1 MCQNPNFHLS
11 FLQPSD
17 LGEEVVALLVVH
29 VRVRQEIRPFSVT
42 IKITINYIF
51 PSWAKLTDIQWLKLL
66 FRNSFLFFS
75 TQGSYIE
82 IHHIIIILRPL
93 VFVDEGLIYPSTP
106 DIHCL
111 VHDEVLFTSA
121 KKRRRFTI
129 YSILYEFAQ
138 VLLFL
143 ASFVSIKTN
152 IICKYFF
159 WHIAYIKN
167 KMKLPRMYSRCNV
180 ITKCKLTKILDPVF
194 IWHAKYI
201 LNLIS
206 MIPFVKIL
214 LFFVRF
220 VVHRHDKEYAWPYV
234 LKCCALYHYTAS
246 KDIYFS
252 MHICLHY
259 TSIHV

>member
-17 LGEEVVALLVVH
+17 LGEEVVALLVLH

-51 PSWAKLTDIQWLKLL
+51 LSWAKLTVIQWLN
-66 FRNSFLFFS
+66 RSHDSFLFFS

-143 ASFVSIKTN
+143 ASFVYN
-152 IICKYFF
+152 
-159 WHIAYIKN
+159 
-167 KMKLPRMYSRCNV
+167 
-180 ITKCKLTKILDPVF
+180 
-194 IWHAKYI
+194 
-201 LNLIS
+201 
-206 MIPFVKIL
+206 
-214 LFFVRF
+214 
-220 VVHRHDKEYAWPYV
+220 
-234 LKCCALYHYTAS
+234 
-246 KDIYFS
+246 
-252 MHICLHY
+252 
-259 TSIHV
+259 